1 MKKVMAFGTFDTLHP
16 GHEYFLKKAKKLGDS
31 LVVIVARDRTVK
43 KVKNHA
49 PLNTE
54 DKRVQNLKALNLT
67 DKVSLGRIGNDKYA
81 VIRNENPNIIALG
94 YDQKFFIDGLKKAFP
109 DVKIVRIRAFHPEIY
124 HSSLLK
130 GHSVI

>member
-1 MKKVMAFGTFDTLHP
+1 MAFGTFDTLHP
-16 GHEYFLKKAKKLGDS
+16 GHAFFLKKARKLGDC

-43 KVKNHA
+43 KVKNHP

-54 DKRVQNLKALNLT
+54 DKRVKNLLALGLAE
-67 DKVSLGRIGNDKYA
+67 KVSLGRIGNDKYA
-81 VIRNENPNIIALG
+81 VIRDENPDVIALG

-109 DVKIVRIRAFHPEIY
+109 DAKIVRIKSFHPDIY
-124 HSSLLK
+124 HSSIIK